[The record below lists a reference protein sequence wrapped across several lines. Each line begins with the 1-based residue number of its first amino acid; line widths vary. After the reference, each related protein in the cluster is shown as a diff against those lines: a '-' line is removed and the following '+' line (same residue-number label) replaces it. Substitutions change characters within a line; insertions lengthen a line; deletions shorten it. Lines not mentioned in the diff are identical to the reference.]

1 MSLSNQTNGIAGFIH
16 GKTNLKDQLREFV
29 AERLSDKEKED
40 NLENLG
46 CFVVAPHLSIPSV
59 RKVIGDKI
67 SQFKFVLVYTPSDG
81 ILTSIPV
88 MAGDLCGY
96 ESYYGSQK
104 LEDLKI
110 WTKNNR

>member
-1 MSLSNQTNGIAGFIH
+1 M
-16 GKTNLKDQLREFV
+16 KDQLREFV